1 MTNEQ
6 LYNLIDNLEPKETNM
21 EQLQLRND
29 LLEKVDIEKMVNFL
43 KIKQE
48 AEKKDWIGELKDG
61 DTFILQIASRY

>member
-21 EQLQLRND
+21 EHLQLRND

-43 KIKQE
+43 KTKQE
-48 AEKKDWIGELKDG
+48 AEKEDWIGELKEG

>member
-21 EQLQLRND
+21 EHLQLRND

-48 AEKKDWIGELKDG
+48 DDNWIKELKDG